1 MDEYID
7 FIHFQIN
14 SKGIAEEKQEM
25 AKSEKQSCRDAGKEK
40 RSPLGQR
47 GQSGKDARTGKGH
60 LYRERAGKNVGKPG
74 SREVG
79 KIPPPRSAV
88 FYCYHLKGMLY

>member
-14 SKGIAEEKQEM
+14 SKGIAEEKQEKV
-25 AKSEKQSCRDAGKEK
+25 KSEKRSGTEAEKEK
-40 RSPLGQR
+40 DHRGAEGAERPGCPDWRRSPIPG
-47 GQSGKDARTGKGH
+47 AC
-60 LYRERAGKNVGKPG
+60 REGCRV
-74 SREVG
+74 VV
-79 KIPPPRSAV
+79 KIPLLCSAV